1 MRPVCAH
8 DHQPRSINNEKL
20 IRPHAI
26 IKKSCSKRRLKS
38 ASKRTPQ
45 RFALLGRKKSID
57 CRIEATLKGL
67 RRLLSLSLNSF
78 RLKRR
83 SLACIGW
90 FLWEKSTDRR
100 RVPRRVFSAERV
112 ARAMFAQHDPHII
125 STPLFNIPIF
135 VGEHLTHPAPI
146 HPSAPSITIQRLTSA
161 AFFLPSAHVFY
172 TSMSREET
180 AKSW

>member
-1 MRPVCAH
+1 MQQEAV
-8 DHQPRSINNEKL
+8 K
-20 IRPHAI
+20 
-26 IKKSCSKRRLKS
+26 
-38 ASKRTPQ
+38 KRTPQ
-45 RFALLGRKKSID
+45 RFAYTRTKKSID

-146 HPSAPSITIQRLTSA
+146 HPSAPPITIQRLTSA
-161 AFFLPSAHVFY
+161 AFFCQAPTFF
-172 TSMSREET
+172 TFMSREET